1 MLIYDFLEQ
10 RFDQL
15 NDDSY
20 LHGKN
25 MVDKLLDSNIKEFN
39 QYDVQVDT
47 ICLELWQEF
56 CDDLTNEDIPF

>member
-1 MLIYDFLEQ
+1 MIIYDFIEQ

-20 LHGKN
+20 LHGKH
-25 MVDKLLDSNIKEFN
+25 MVDKLLDNNVKEFN
-39 QYDVQVDT
+39 QYNVRVDA
-47 ICLELWQEF
+47 ICVELWREL